1 MLQEIAIRNFAIIDD
16 LRISFS
22 VGLTILSGETG
33 AGKSII
39 INAVNLLLGS
49 RASSKLIRSGES
61 FAELEALFHVKPG
74 SSVSKILLDQGFE
87 AAEDLV
93 LRRVI
98 SNKDRHK
105 IYINGRLSTIQVLTA
120 LTENLASISGQHE
133 HQGLLKEDQHLLILD
148 QFAGL
153 MHLRASVYR
162 SFHEIVPL
170 IQSLKALKASKQRQA
185 EHAALLEFQ
194 IKEISEAAFISGE
207 DADLE
212 REKARLKNIEMLY
225 RAVHNGIEEL
235 YGAQGS
241 ISDRLAAA
249 KKDLDKACEI
259 DTDLA
264 PLTGDI
270 AALSFRLEDITGAM
284 RRYLSGLQI
293 DDGRLEV
300 VEERLDFLNRL
311 KRKYGG
317 SLDVVAARLQTIERE
332 LSEAEHLTDRIAE
345 TEQAISAKYA
355 ALVSSAEKLSKKRN
369 IASALL
375 AEKMEKELS
384 GLRMP
389 ETKFKIRVQSVPAEK
404 HTDPHLM
411 SDGKAILETGM
422 DRAAFLISPNVG
434 EELKPLAFIASGGE
448 LSRIVLALKAILA
461 VTESTETLIFDEVD
475 AGIGG
480 GTAEVV
486 GKKLSSLAKYHQ
498 IVCITHLPQ
507 IAKCGDQH
515 YKITKHVLNGRT
527 TTKIHPLEKD
537 ERVEEIARMLGGDN
551 ITRATREHAEE
562 IMKSSP

>member
-22 VGLTILSGETG
+22 GGLTILSGETG

-74 SSVSKILLDQGFE
+74 SSVSKVLLDQGFE

-105 IYINGRLSTIQVLTA
+105 IYVNGRLSTIQVLTA

-153 MHLRASVYR
+153 MQLRAKVYR

-194 IKEISEAAFISGE
+194 IKEISEAAFIPGE

-225 RAVHNGIEEL
+225 STVHNGIEEL

-264 PLTGDI
+264 PLAGDI

-284 RRYLSGLQI
+284 RSYLSGLQI

-332 LSEAEHLTDRIAE
+332 LSEAEHLADRIAE
-345 TEQAISAKYA
+345 TEQAISVKYT
-355 ALVSSAEKLSKKRN
+355 ALVSSAEKLSEKRN
-369 IASALL
+369 IASAFL
-375 AEKMEKELS
+375 AEEMEKELS

-404 HTDPHLM
+404 HTDPQLM

-498 IVCITHLPQ
+498 IICITHLPQ
-507 IAKCGDQH
+507 IAKYGNQH

-537 ERVEEIARMLGGDN
+537 DRVEEIARMLGGDK
-551 ITRATREHAEE
+551 ITRATREHAVE